1 MGEKEGNS
9 DNEGNSPRDEPPP
22 ELIDPITLAV
32 MVCTVPS
39 RSLFPLVQIINILN
53 NTYI

>member
-32 MVCTVPS
+32 MVCT
-39 RSLFPLVQIINILN
+39 SLRDLFSPLVQILFIL
-53 NTYI
+53 YK